1 MRNSTLISV
10 SSLALLST
18 LGFTLRSGPRTG
30 DDAVRSSFSA
40 VVVGDISVSAK
51 GEAEFGLV
59 QPVPGAA
66 PTLSVSLGARS
77 GTGAVVFSR
86 ARSPDLQPGVY
97 QVSEQGSVRALVV
110 TGTPTHP
117 TGVFRA
123 QRGVLTVTQVSDESI
138 TGEFRLEAT
147 GFLASNPLDENRRVS
162 VSGKFTALPAVNEA
176 GSTTK

>member
-1 MRNSTLISV
+1 MRNSILISV

-40 VVVGDISVSAK
+40 VVVGDVSVSAK
-51 GEAEFGLV
+51 
-59 QPVPGAA
+59 GAA

-86 ARSPDLQPGVY
+86 ARGPDLQPGVY

-176 GSTTK
+176 VSTTK